1 MRCRYT
7 DFVTSGR
14 ELAAELRVSRTLN
27 TTREYCLVV
36 DIFLLKPPERVCR

>member
-14 ELAAELRVSRTLN
+14 ELAAELRVSRTIN
-27 TTREYCLVV
+27 TTREYRLVV
-36 DIFLLKPPERVCR
+36 ETFFLKPPERVCR